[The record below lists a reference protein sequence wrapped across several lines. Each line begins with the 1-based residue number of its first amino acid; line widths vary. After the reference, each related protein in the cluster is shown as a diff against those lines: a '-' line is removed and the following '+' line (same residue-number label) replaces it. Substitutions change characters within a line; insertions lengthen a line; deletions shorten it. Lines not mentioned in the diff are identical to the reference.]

1 MIGTARTCVAISALF
16 IATGLVATPA
26 AANPE
31 AEVVRLL
38 TLSEAQR
45 ASKAPPLKEN
55 LGADCF
61 QVAALLCEATFTPR
75 NYSVAKPFP
84 GSVSFLQYANLS
96 DAQAAFAK
104 KMNDRM
110 KPVNDKV
117 EPGDPPAAKPTV
129 LTKSESRITVR
140 AGETLAFTD
149 GLVGST
155 IVSIQCQVNTMP
167 KKSQVAKMRKQLTQ
181 CLNGAFNAQVAKL
194 QAG

>member
-1 MIGTARTCVAISALF
+1 MWKLRTRIAVAACCIAVSFSAS
-16 IATGLVATPA
+16 PA
-26 AANPE
+26 AADPD
-31 AEVVRLL
+31 AEIVRLL

-45 ASKAPPLKEN
+45 ASKAPPLKDN
-55 LGADCF
+55 LGANCF

-75 NYSVAKPFP
+75 NYSIAKPFP
-84 GSVSFLQYANLS
+84 GSVSFLQYANQS
-96 DAQAAFAK
+96 DAQAAFVK

-129 LTKSESRITVR
+129 LAKSDSRITVR

-155 IVSIQCQVNTMP
+155 IVSIQCQVNAMP

-181 CLNGAFNAQVAKL
+181 CLNGAFSAQVAKL